1 MRKMLN
7 TLYVTTP
14 EAYVSRDGD
23 NVVVSVDKE
32 ERLRVPII
40 NLEGIVTFG
49 YMGASPGVMKLCV
62 DHGVA
67 LSFLTPSGRFIAS
80 LSGPTRGNVLLR
92 REQYRVAGDAVAAL
106 RLARIMTAAKIKNG
120 RSVLQR
126 RMRDHGPDPD
136 VEASICAMAASKRHA
151 LTAVN
156 ADELRGYEGE
166 AANAYFGVFDH
177 LIVQQK
183 GCFSFDGRNRRPPR
197 DPVNAMLS
205 FAYALLASDVSA
217 ALETVGLD
225 PCVGFL
231 HTVRPG
237 RKSLALDVMEELRA
251 YVADRFVLSIINRR
265 QIDGGGFTVRDDG
278 VTMTDLARK
287 AFIKAWQLR
296 KQDQVTHPFMGEK
309 IPIGLLP
316 YAQAMLLSRYLRGD
330 LDAYPPFLWK

>member
-92 REQYRVAGDAVAAL
+92 REQYRVAGAPESAL
-106 RLARIMTAAKIKNG
+106 HLARIMTAAKIKNG
-120 RSVLQR
+120 RSILQR
-126 RMRDHGPDPD
+126 YVRDYGPDPD
-136 VEASICAMAASKRHA
+136 VDASIRGMAASKRHA
-151 LTAVN
+151 LTASGI
-156 ADELRGYEGE
+156 AELIGFEGE

-183 GCFSFDGRNRRPPR
+183 DSFIFDGRNRRPPR

-231 HTVRPG
+231 HTMRPG
-237 RKSLALDVMEELRA
+237 RKSLALDLMEELRA
-251 YVADRFVLSIINRR
+251 YIADRFVLSLINRR
-265 QIDGGGFTVRDDG
+265 QIDGRGFAAQDDS

-316 YAQAMLLSRYLRGD
+316 YAQAMLLARHLRGD
-330 LDAYPPFLWK
+330 LDDYPAFCC